1 MGDFC
6 QAFLLPG
13 MNMKL
18 NTFSFIKPNLT
29 ISKNIS
35 DHTITCHRQNEDL
48 PCEQAQS
55 FAHQLGRLR
64 VVLEPDVLVAI
75 RLLLHKL
82 FNAHSVLVIF
92 VIPLD
97 LKCTSDMSSLY
108 GYITLLYCQ
117 LFSNSGKPVSNLD
130 TLFRRTLLL
139 LHPRSHPPVN
149 MKCQALS
156 LVSFETSSK

>member
-1 MGDFC
+1 MGEFC
-6 QAFLLPG
+6 QDFLLLG
-13 MNMKL
+13 MKL
-18 NTFSFIKPNLT
+18 KFYAFSFTTPNLT
-29 ISKNIS
+29 TSKNVS
-35 DHTITCHRQNEDL
+35 ELTITRHRQNEDL

-97 LKCTSDMSSLY
+97 LKCTSDMSSL
-108 GYITLLYCQ
+108 
-117 LFSNSGKPVSNLD
+117 
-130 TLFRRTLLL
+130 
-139 LHPRSHPPVN
+139 
-149 MKCQALS
+149 
-156 LVSFETSSK
+156 